1 MCFMKNSMR
10 KTDKF
15 LALTIAMSLLIPGL
29 SVAQESQEEIVAR
42 LAFLG
47 DGVHEVKKN
56 ENGTLRSL
64 KVVGSSRI
72 STVLGKA
79 KGLQMAQRKAT
90 MKANQAFLEWFKS
103 EVSAISTDNEETIV
117 TLEGAGENLTEQ
129 GKATEKSR
137 NDIAI
142 KAQGLERGLSLVAKD
157 QTEDTTTLIYLW
169 SHKRA
174 NMAKGVERTNRS
186 DKPAQSKSNAKPSD
200 VKITP
205 KRVVS
210 PDFDE

>member
-1 MCFMKNSMR
+1 MR
-10 KTDKF
+10 KNHKF
-15 LALTIAMSLLIPGL
+15 VALTIAMSLLVPGL

-56 ENGTLRSL
+56 ENSTLRSL

-79 KGLQMAQRKAT
+79 KGLQMAQKKAT
-90 MKANQAFLEWFKS
+90 MKANAAFIAWIKN
-103 EVSAISTDNEETIV
+103 EVSSVSRSEEEDIV
-117 TLEGAGENLTEQ
+117 TLKGDGENQSEE
-129 GKATEKSR
+129 GKSTSITKVVIET
-137 NDIAI
+137 
-142 KAQGLERGLSLVAKD
+142 KAQGLVRGLSLVAKD
-157 QTEDTTTLIYLW
+157 QTDDTMTLIYLW
-169 SHKRA
+169 TPARA
-174 NMAKGVERTNRS
+174 NAAKIAGKINRS
-186 DKPAQSKSNAKPSD
+186 DESTSAKGKPNSSGKK
-200 VKITP
+200 VTP